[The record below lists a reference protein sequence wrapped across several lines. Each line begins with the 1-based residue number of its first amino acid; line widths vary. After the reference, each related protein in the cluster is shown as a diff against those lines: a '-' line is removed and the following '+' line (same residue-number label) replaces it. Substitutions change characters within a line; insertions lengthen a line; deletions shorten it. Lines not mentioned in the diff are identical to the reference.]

1 MDNKKLKEE
10 RIRLFRDSASFRPV
24 SRIPHFA
31 NAVTWKVFDAGHTLD
46 EALVDLAVM
55 KECVVH
61 FLDNYTVDGLM
72 DTGIRNQFTVTEAF
86 GAKGYYY
93 YDSESIGI
101 KDHMLC
107 TVDTLFDY
115 LRDYDRFVW
124 EQVLPEKY
132 GDEWY
137 DRDISVWKK
146 TFGEYLKYTMFI
158 ISMASLT
165 SKKYGIP
172 SLAPNNPMTGT
183 INFAAEELM
192 ANLLGIKEL
201 STAMRRNASLL
212 KDFVDEWDEKKIDPQ
227 IEKVLGSDGP
237 NMKYCF
243 DASVLMLVHNIMNTS
258 QFETF
263 YWPHLEKLLRA
274 YENKGMNARIF
285 AEGSILR
292 FADYFRDFSRGTLT
306 MHIENDGV
314 FDIRRSMPNVAI
326 MGGLTTEIL
335 RAEHISDAEEATR
348 MLCDSFGRE
357 GGFIL
362 SEGRMLSYR
371 NDAYSENYRAICDF
385 MNEGGR

>member
-1 MDNKKLKEE
+1 MDYKKLREE
-10 RIRLFRDSASFRPV
+10 RIGLFRDSACFRPV
-24 SRIPHFA
+24 KRIPHFA

-46 EALVDLAVM
+46 EALNDLSVM

-61 FLDNYTVDGLM
+61 FLDSYTVDGLM

-86 GAKGYYY
+86 GSGGYYY

-124 EQVLPEKY
+124 EEVLPEKY

-137 DRDISVWKK
+137 DKDISVWKK

-158 ISMASLT
+158 VSMASLT
-165 SKKYGIP
+165 AKKYGIP

-212 KDFVDEWDEKKIDPQ
+212 KDFVDEWDEKKIDPV
-227 IEKVLGSDGP
+227 IEKVLGSKGP
-237 NMKYCF
+237 DMKYCF
-243 DASVLMLVHNIMNTS
+243 DASILMLVHNIMNTK

-263 YWPHLEKLLRA
+263 YWPHLGKLLRA
-274 YENKGMNARIF
+274 YEKKGMNARIF
-285 AEGSILR
+285 TEGSILR
-292 FADYFRDFSRGTLT
+292 YADYFSDFGRGTVT
-306 MHIENDGV
+306 MHIENDDV
-314 FDIRRSMPNVAI
+314 FEVRKAMPHVAI
-326 MGGLTTEIL
+326 MGGLTTEVL
-335 RAEHISDAEEATR
+335 RADHITDAVNYTK
-348 MLCDSFGRE
+348 MLCETLGGQ

-385 MNEGGR
+385 MNEGGE

>member
-1 MDNKKLKEE
+1 MDFKKLKEE

-24 SRIPHFA
+24 ARIPHFA

-46 EALVDLAVM
+46 EALGDLAVM
-55 KECVVH
+55 KECVIH
-61 FLDNYTVDGLM
+61 FLDNYKVDGLM

-101 KDHMLC
+101 RDHRLC

-158 ISMASLT
+158 VSMASLT

-212 KDFVDEWDEKKIDPQ
+212 KDFTEEWDEKKIDPQ

-258 QFETF
+258 QFEAF
-263 YWPHLEKLLRA
+263 YWPRLEKLLKA
-274 YENKGMNARIF
+274 YEKKGMNARIF

-292 FADYFRDFSRGTLT
+292 FSDYFRDFSRGTLT
-306 MHIENDGV
+306 MHIENDDV
-314 FDIRRSMPNVAI
+314 FDIRKKMPDVAI
-326 MGGLTTEIL
+326 MGGLSTEIL
-335 RAEHISDAEEATR
+335 RSEHISDAVEQTR
-348 MLCDSFGRE
+348 MLCDAFGRD

-371 NDAYSENYRAICDF
+371 NDAYGANYRAICDF
-385 MNEGGR
+385 MNEGGA